1 MITLIGTE
9 IIELKRLRWTFI
21 SGNTV
26 LFFFS
31 EDQYYYNDPN
41 YLGISPLPDKPDDNR
56 ESSTSGYH
64 SFPRPPRNMNPQRD
78 ESPIPDTEPISVS
91 EFSDAHAVPL
101 FRTPPP
107 TKRRT
112 SSQKDQKV
120 SDDDDF
126 DKQSYV

>member
-1 MITLIGTE
+1 MMKE
-9 IIELKRLRWTFI
+9 EKREE
-21 SGNTV
+21 SHKM
-26 LFFFS
+26 S

-64 SFPRPPRNMNPQRD
+64 SFPRPPRGTNPRE